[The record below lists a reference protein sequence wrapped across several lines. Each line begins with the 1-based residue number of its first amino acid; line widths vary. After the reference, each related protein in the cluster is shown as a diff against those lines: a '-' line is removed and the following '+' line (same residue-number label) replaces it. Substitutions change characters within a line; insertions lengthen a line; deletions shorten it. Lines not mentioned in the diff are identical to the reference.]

1 MSLTVLFILF
11 VAMLILGMPIAIAML
26 ASSLLYA
33 LFNGMELGFLAIQ
46 MYSSLNNFV
55 ILAIPFF
62 LLASEVMDRTSVAT
76 RMFGFANS
84 IFGVIPGG
92 LGHVNVVTNMIFAGM
107 SGSAVADAGGIGRLN
122 YRAMVENGY
131 PRAFSMSLTA
141 ATAVIGPIIPPSIP
155 MVVYAMV
162 ANESVAK
169 LFFGGVIPGIL
180 LGISLM
186 IYVYWT
192 SLRRGYRSSATF
204 SVAGV
209 LKSSKEAFLPL
220 MTPLMLLGGIY
231 FGVVTVT
238 EASVLAVTYACALG
252 VFAYR
257 LLTLRHFID
266 SLRSVFRICGP
277 IFIMFPAA
285 KVFGLILI
293 TEDVPAQLLEFVG
306 GFAHDP
312 LMIVIFVNAV
322 FFILGCFSD
331 PLVNIMLFMP
341 LFMPLIKAS
350 GLSAVHFGVMVVLN
364 CMIGLITPP
373 VGALLFITSSFDEVR
388 FSDLIKEVWPFVV
401 IEAIVLLIIILVPAT
416 VTFIPDLLF
425 KAAR

>member
-1 MSLTVLFILF
+1 MSLTILFIIFIAL
-11 VAMLILGMPIAIAML
+11 LLLGMPIAIAML

-33 LFNGMELGFLAIQ
+33 LFNGMELGFLALQ
-46 MYSSLNNFV
+46 MYASLNNFV

-76 RMFGFANS
+76 RMFAFANS
-84 IFGVIPGG
+84 IFGAIPGG

-131 PRAFSMSLTA
+131 SRAFSMALTGA
-141 ATAVIGPIIPPSIP
+141 AAVIGPIIPPSIP

-169 LFFGGVIPGIL
+169 LFFGGVIPGVL

-186 IYVYWT
+186 IYVYWI
-192 SLRRGYRSSATF
+192 SVKRGYRSNAHF
-204 SVAGV
+204 SMAAVA
-209 LKSSKEAFLPL
+209 EASRQAVLPL
-220 MTPLMLLGGIY
+220 LTPLMLLGGIY
-231 FGVVTVT
+231 FGIVTVT
-238 EASVLAVTYACALG
+238 EASVLAVTYACGLG

-257 LLTLRHFID
+257 LLTLNQFFD

-285 KVFGLILI
+285 KVFGLILT
-293 TEDVPAQLLEFVG
+293 TESVPAHLLEFVSS
-306 GFAHDP
+306 FAHDP
-312 LMIVIFVNAV
+312 LLIIIFVNIV

-341 LFMPLIKAS
+341 LFMPLIGAS
-350 GLSAVHFGVMVVLN
+350 GLSPVHFGVMVVLN

-373 VGALLFITSSFDEVR
+373 VGALLFIISSFDEIR
-388 FSDLIKEVWPFVV
+388 FSDLIKETWPFVI
-401 IEAIVLLIIILVPAT
+401 IESLVLLVIILIPST
-416 VTFIPDLLF
+416 VTFIPDMLF
-425 KAAR
+425 K